1 MSSGPVKIVISSP
14 NYSKRVFS
22 LHDIFSAESDTS
34 ATTIE
39 WAMSELLKDP
49 RVMEKA
55 QAEVRQA
62 FRGKSKIEEAD
73 IQKLNY
79 LKSIV
84 KKA

>member
-1 MSSGPVKIVISSP
+1 
-14 NYSKRVFS
+14 
-22 LHDIFSAESDTS
+22 
-34 ATTIE
+34 
-39 WAMSELLKDP
+39 MSELLKDP

-73 IQKLNY
+73 IQKLDY

-84 KKA
+84 KEALRMHPAGPLLPRKARETCEICGYTIPANETCEIRNNS